1 MTSRKEQQAKD
12 LNAILAKDI
21 GAKNPVFSLD
31 FIADLHSMFSLYADP
46 RQRRADIRDILM
58 TAKTLGLDTK
68 YEIVFNA
75 IEQICDQVNA
85 DALDFETF
93 LTQLTNKVVTI
104 LSFRETH
111 ILMRAEKLILLS
123 STLKGKVNL
132 TSMISGISMSSFIM
146 ATLKNNLKT

>member
-1 MTSRKEQQAKD
+1 MTLSRKDQQQKD
-12 LNAILAKDI
+12 LNAVLAKDI

-68 YEIVFNA
+68 YEIVFGA
-75 IEQICDQVNA
+75 IQAICDETGA

-93 LTQLTNKVVTI
+93 LKELTNKVGNPYTDAGRKAN
-104 LSFRETH
+104 F
-111 ILMRAEKLILLS
+111 ALLDVQG
-123 STLKGKVNL
+123 KGELDINDLRYVN
-132 TSMISGISMSSFIM
+132 
-146 ATLKNNLKT
+146 